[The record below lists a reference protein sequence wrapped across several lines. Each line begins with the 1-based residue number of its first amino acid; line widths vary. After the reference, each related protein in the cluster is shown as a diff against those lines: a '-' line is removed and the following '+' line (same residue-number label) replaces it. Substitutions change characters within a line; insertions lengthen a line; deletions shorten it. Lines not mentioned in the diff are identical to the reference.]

1 MMLTEQTLI
10 KAKKK
15 ENTDTI
21 IFSAAGFD
29 TPYFD
34 TPYFDS
40 RVVNSENEM

>member
-34 TPYFDS
+34 S